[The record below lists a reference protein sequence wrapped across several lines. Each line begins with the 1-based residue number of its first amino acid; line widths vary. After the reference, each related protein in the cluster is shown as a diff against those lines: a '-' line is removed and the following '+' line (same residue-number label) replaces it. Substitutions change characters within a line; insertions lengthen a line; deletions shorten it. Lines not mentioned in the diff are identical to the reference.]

1 MKSLEEPNVKTF
13 LFLISHQISNLLP
26 TLRSRC
32 LKIKLNKLSYSNFKN
47 TIENSLDNVS
57 EDDIKFFYDLTLGSP
72 GTAITLLNDNIL
84 NLFELTIN
92 NLNNEPI
99 NKNKLKLCEIL
110 SKFDNEK
117 FKNYLSILKSILVIL
132 NKIKSNS
139 YNADNYISDKFK
151 ILKKVANSIPTKFIV
166 DRFDFISRN
175 EKELFTYNLDKKI
188 FMLKFLV
195 N

>member
-1 MKSLEEPNVKTF
+1 M
-13 LFLISHQISNLLP
+13 
-26 TLRSRC
+26 
-32 LKIKLNKLSYSNFKN
+32 
-47 TIENSLDNVS
+47 
-57 EDDIKFFYDLTLGSP
+57 TLGSP
-72 GTAITLLNDNIL
+72 GTAITLLNDDIL

-151 ILKKVANSIPTKFIV
+151 ILKKVANSIPTQFIV
-166 DRFDFISRN
+166 DRFDFLSRN

-188 FMLKFLV
+188 LC
-195 N
+195 